1 MRKTYAA
8 KLRIVLSA
16 SIASGRLSEDLNEL
30 SEAELEF
37 ITHDWELWA
46 RDEQLPP
53 PPHLVIPGEPS
64 RETRDPEL
72 QVSIEQAA
80 LGPGSSPGSAPG
92 SAGMTNL
99 DAASSALGGRLDEE

>member
-8 KLRIVLSA
+8 RLRNALSA

-53 PPHLVIPGEPS
+53 PHLVIPGEPTC
-64 RETRDPEL
+64 ETRDPAPSV
-72 QVSIEQAA
+72 VSVR
-80 LGPGSSPGSAPG
+80 LGPGSP
-92 SAGMTNL
+92 L
-99 DAASSALGGRLDEE
+99 RFGRDDKL